1 MGPYYDHAS
10 LQMRAF
16 ARAFGR
22 RRSAARAVRPRGGAA
37 TGPVDRGKQ
46 RTRLVGVVAA
56 PGVALAL
63 SLAGLLGKLG
73 ASDVWTMLSRR
84 IVISASIIV
93 RAAAVSSF
101 RLLAG

>member
-1 MGPYYDHAS
+1 
-10 LQMRAF
+10 
-16 ARAFGR
+16 
-22 RRSAARAVRPRGGAA
+22 
-37 TGPVDRGKQ
+37 
-46 RTRLVGVVAA
+46 VVAA